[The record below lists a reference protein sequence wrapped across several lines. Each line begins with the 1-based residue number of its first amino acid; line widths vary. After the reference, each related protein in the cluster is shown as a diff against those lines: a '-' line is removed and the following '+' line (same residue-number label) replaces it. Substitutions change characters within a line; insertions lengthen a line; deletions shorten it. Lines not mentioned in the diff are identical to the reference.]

1 MPAVAIVAAYLAS
14 RLVFI
19 ARFPYFLDEGT
30 YAKFTYE
37 AAHSLHQLF
46 VSMSIGRE
54 PLQIWLGIPFVK
66 LGFSGLI
73 AMRLVSML
81 AGLATVAVVG
91 VLGWRLAGATVGLV
105 AAGMCVVLPFFA
117 VHDGIGI
124 MEPLVTL
131 IVASALLV
139 QLELARR
146 PRLALGVALGI
157 VLGAGAL
164 TKENYLPAAALIP
177 ASLLCFDWSP
187 AGRGRRMRVWLGSI
201 AIGLAGIAAAQLI
214 LRSTHYYPT
223 FVAQRKTG
231 FYTVRTLSAVVAD
244 PFASWSTAWSVF
256 RPALV
261 GYVTVPL
268 LLAAAGGAV
277 VALRRWLAPAVVL
290 LAWVLL
296 PLLVSLT
303 FTAFPFPRHV
313 MYLMPPIIVF
323 AAYGLVCVSRWTVL
337 RVAPAALARPAA
349 VAIPLLLLAPAL
361 IFDARVLDHPAT
373 AHYPGPDEQ
382 QYVTGTQAGSAWP
395 ALADAIRRFAAGRR
409 VVILHPTADTNV
421 TQFILGWDNPRYQFV
436 PGYSPLARHAQ
447 LAVTDEI
454 PFIDPAALYY
464 MNRGRASLVGRF
476 RRANGGPAVNLYE
489 LRANQ

>member
-1 MPAVAIVAAYLAS
+1 
-14 RLVFI
+14 
-19 ARFPYFLDEGT
+19 
-30 YAKFTYE
+30 
-37 AAHSLHQLF
+37 
-46 VSMSIGRE
+46 MSIGRE

-66 LGFSGLI
+66 LGFSGLT

-91 VLGWRLAGATVGLV
+91 VLGWRLAGA
-105 AAGMCVVLPFFA
+105 
-117 VHDGIGI
+117 
-124 MEPLVTL
+124 
-131 IVASALLV
+131 
-139 QLELARR
+139 
-146 PRLALGVALGI
+146 
-157 VLGAGAL
+157 L

-177 ASLLCFDWSP
+177 VSLLCFDWSP
-187 AGRGRRMRVWLGSI
+187 AGRGRRIRVWLGSVG
-201 AIGLAGIAAAQLI
+201 IGLAGIAAAQLI
-214 LRSTHYYPT
+214 LRSSHYYPT

-244 PFASWSTAWSVF
+244 PFASWGTAWSVF
-256 RPALV
+256 RPTLL

-268 LLAAAGGAV
+268 LLVAAGGVA

-323 AAYGLVCVSRWTVL
+323 AAYGLACASRWTI

-349 VAIPLLLLAPAL
+349 VAIPVLLLAPAL

-395 ALADAIRRFAAGRR
+395 ALADAIRGFAAGRR

-447 LAVTDEI
+447 LAVTDKI
-454 PFIDPAALYY
+454 PFIDPAALSY
-464 MNRGRASLVGRF
+464 MNRGHPSLVGRF

-489 LRANQ
+489 LRANR